1 MVVLCQSRQICL
13 FTLDCITTDRNQ
25 RSAERLSFNI
35 IIVVVTDLHIKY
47 SRCRTTCSCNGK
59 YCCHRSIQKSYLPK
73 WGNVYREQTGYL
85 TAQRVSLA
93 NHVMAHPSL
102 AKRSE
107 IVRNCTEM
115 AKFLS
120 AYILHI
126 FVYYMYPRM
135 CYFAKKYSDFICIY
149 FCVRYVCR
157 NPWVAA
163 MFSGHLL
170 AVSFLLNQMFW
181 KQCALRQYRSDLSDQ
196 SALEVRVRI
205 WVRLRV
211 ALF

>member
-1 MVVLCQSRQICL
+1 VTCPTANAVRVSSYLSYRGCQHVSCDFAAYRPANQHGLTSMVVLCQSRQICL

-126 FVYYMYPRM
+126 FVYYMYPINQSINTDLYSAIRRRRITRLVSVPTNVLF
-135 CYFAKKYSDFICIY
+135 CKKIF
-149 FCVRYVCR
+149 
-157 NPWVAA
+157 
-163 MFSGHLL
+163 
-170 AVSFLLNQMFW
+170 
-181 KQCALRQYRSDLSDQ
+181 
-196 SALEVRVRI
+196 
-205 WVRLRV
+205 
-211 ALF
+211 